1 VLPDRLCSG
10 KLSNRDPNHWF
21 DVSCFGPP
29 SVLPGTG
36 GAIRNFGNSGRNILR
51 MDRTVSFD
59 MGLFK
64 KFNLTERFN
73 FQFRFESF
81 NLFNTVSF
89 GPPAATVNVPGASV
103 IRVAGPPRIIQ
114 FGLKMN
120 F

>member
-1 VLPDRLCSG
+1 
-10 KLSNRDPNHWF
+10 
-21 DVSCFGPP
+21 
-29 SVLPGTG
+29 
-36 GAIRNFGNSGRNILR
+36 

-64 KFNLTERFN
+64 KFDFTERYN
-73 FQFRFESF
+73 LQFRFESF

-103 IRVAGPPRIIQ
+103 IRSAGPPRIIQ